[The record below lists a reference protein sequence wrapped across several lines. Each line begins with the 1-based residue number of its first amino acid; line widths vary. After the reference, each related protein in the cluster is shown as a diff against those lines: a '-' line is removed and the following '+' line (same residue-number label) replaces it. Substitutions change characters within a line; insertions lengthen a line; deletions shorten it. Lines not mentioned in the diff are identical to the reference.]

1 MEKMLSTSEVA
12 QILGVSKQTIYRMV
26 RKGVLKGYKINS
38 QKTLRFKQSE
48 IKNFINNS
56 LFIPAKSQKN

>member
-26 RKGVLKGYKINS
+26 KKGILKG
-38 QKTLRFKQSE
+38 
-48 IKNFINNS
+48 
-56 LFIPAKSQKN
+56 